1 MIKKMFLAALLCSL
15 AGFTNAQT
23 VSAKPLSHR
32 STSNPKIDPATGR
45 ASFTAKM
52 DKAPTTPPATV
63 TNPAQRPGF
72 RAVMDKKPSAP
83 PTSK

>member
-23 VSAKPLSHR
+23 VSAKPLSKQ
-32 STSNPKIDPATGR
+32 STSNSGIDPATGR
-45 ASFTAKM
+45 ASFVAKM
-52 DKAPTTPPATV
+52 DKAPTAHPAQV
-63 TNPAQRPGF
+63 ASPAQRPGF

-83 PTSK
+83 TGK